1 MFLSLKSSLHL
12 WRCPSR
18 TPRKRIKIAQLRNE
32 CQELESR
39 TTASK
44 PLSFEQGKGTG
55 KDNELQRVLLAPPPA
70 VPCSTVAADAVRA
83 ETAKLLREAGKT
95 GWLELRDQAN
105 LLARIRYKTYWSLC
119 SFVWACPG
127 WGASDEAGGR
137 KSDDCDRPSYCG
149 TTGVGGSQMIATVPA
164 VLPAATPAGA
174 VGSQTRPAPSALPTS
189 TPSADAEATGPT

>member
-127 WGASDEAGGR
+127 WGASDEAGPP
-137 KSDDCDRPSYCG
+137 KLCIIPSLFP
-149 TTGVGGSQMIATVPA
+149 V
-164 VLPAATPAGA
+164 
-174 VGSQTRPAPSALPTS
+174 VGSQTHPEPSALPTS
-189 TPSADAEATGPT
+189 TPTADAEATGPT